1 VSGTIRYYLLAVDIT
16 TGNVL
21 GTGIQ
26 IAGSVPGLA
35 QSKCGTSSP
44 LTGQTIKFDNNHI
57 QRSGLLL
64 LNGKVYVAFA
74 AGPGDEVENGWLFA
88 YSFTSNTF
96 SQTAAFST
104 TPDGTG
110 GGIWMSGAGPA
121 SDGNS
126 IFVTTGNGTFDL
138 NGSSPLDDDAGDSLL
153 KLTPALVRSDY
164 YTPSDVFSYNN
175 NQGRCVNDIDFG
187 SGGVLLPTNF
197 TYTGSNGGCS
207 SGCGV
212 AVNADKESK
221 LYVANT
227 ANLGGFD
234 GTKDCSSN
242 FNNIQCVATPA
253 VPSNDPLQGY
263 WASPAYWTYTSG
275 STTKYMLYYAAT
287 MQSTTAGVAPE
298 AINAYQLQTSGS
310 PGPIPSA
317 TPFASTS
324 TLFCDFSP
332 TPSVS
337 SNSTQAATG
346 ILWAIETSQN
356 SNNNGVH
363 SPPDCY
369 PGLNYQNVVPHA
381 ALHAFCAAAGTPSGP
396 CPTALTEIYSSRNLQ
411 HTEPSL
417 AHAFPTPTISNGYV
431 YIGTD
436 AEVDVFGLCING
448 VKGACVKP

>member
-1 VSGTIRYYLLAVDIT
+1 MLYAFDSSSNSSTPVWSRDLAAAVGGTAVSCSLFPNWPLCLNKPSGQHIVGPTIGVTGTPVIDTSASPKTLYVAEAADVSGTIGYYLLAVDIT

-35 QSKCGTSSP
+35 PSKCGTSSA

-207 SGCGV
+207 SG
-212 AVNADKESK
+212 
-221 LYVANT
+221 
-227 ANLGGFD
+227 
-234 GTKDCSSN
+234 
-242 FNNIQCVATPA
+242 
-253 VPSNDPLQGY
+253 
-263 WASPAYWTYTSG
+263 
-275 STTKYMLYYAAT
+275 
-287 MQSTTAGVAPE
+287 
-298 AINAYQLQTSGS
+298 
-310 PGPIPSA
+310 
-317 TPFASTS
+317 
-324 TLFCDFSP
+324 
-332 TPSVS
+332 
-337 SNSTQAATG
+337 
-346 ILWAIETSQN
+346 
-356 SNNNGVH
+356 
-363 SPPDCY
+363 
-369 PGLNYQNVVPHA
+369 
-381 ALHAFCAAAGTPSGP
+381 
-396 CPTALTEIYSSRNLQ
+396 
-411 HTEPSL
+411 
-417 AHAFPTPTISNGYV
+417 
-431 YIGTD
+431 
-436 AEVDVFGLCING
+436 
-448 VKGACVKP
+448 